1 MPPAP
6 EPDPIPS
13 ELAQESTSQG
23 AAAFAEALAFG
34 ETSAPTAGPNV
45 PRLANLRDLGGW
57 RTAEG
62 RTVKRGQVFRSVATN
77 RLEADGLAALD
88 GLGVRT
94 VYDLRT
100 DAERAAAPDRVPD
113 GVRVVALDVL
123 AGAEQAAPAHL
134 TELFADAAAVNSAL
148 GDGRAEELFVSS
160 YRSFVTLPSAQSAYR
175 TLFTGLATEPQ
186 RPALFHCT
194 TGKDRTGWAA
204 AALLTWLGVSR
215 EDVLAEYLRT
225 NELLRP
231 ALQPVYERFADAG
244 GDLEI
249 LDAILGVR
257 EPYLAAALDELHS
270 SYGSI
275 QTYFSTGLGLSPQ
288 VQSELREG
296 LLEG

>member
-1 MPPAP
+1 MTGSPDP
-6 EPDPIPS
+6 EPIPA
-13 ELAQESTSQG
+13 ELADTATSQG

-34 ETSAPTAGPNV
+34 ETAEPAVGPSV

-57 RTAEG
+57 RTSEG

-100 DAERAAAPDRVPD
+100 EAERAAAPDRVPD
-113 GVRVVALDVL
+113 GVQVVALDVL
-123 AGAEQAAPAHL
+123 ADAEQAAPAHL
-134 TELFADAAAVNSAL
+134 TELFADPSMVSSAL

-175 TLFTGLATEPQ
+175 TLFSGLATAPR

-204 AALLTWLGVSR
+204 AALLTWLGVSAD
-215 EDVLAEYLRT
+215 DVLTEYLRT
-225 NELLRP
+225 NDLLRP
-231 ALQPVYERFADAG
+231 ALQPVYDRFGEAG

-257 EPYLAAALDELHS
+257 EPYLTAALDELHAA
-270 SYGSI
+270 YGSI
-275 QTYFSTGLGLSPQ
+275 DAYFSTGLGLSPQ
-288 VQSELREG
+288 VQRQLREG